1 MEPYVS
7 RDRNKK
13 GELRLRQRWE
23 CKPCTA
29 TKKRIGRLRK
39 LGRLDEL
46 EQAIEAG
53 EHSRAARIRANSGQ
67 VLANPSGLSARKRR
81 QALTLKCM
89 SCVGCEDSPLFY
101 ALSWARGRC
110 DGDPAVASLE
120 SAMNLK

>member
-13 GELRLRQRWE
+13 GELRLRNRWE

-67 VLANPSGLSARKRR
+67 GVGQT
-81 QALTLKCM
+81 QA
-89 SCVGCEDSPLFY
+89 
-101 ALSWARGRC
+101 A
-110 DGDPAVASLE
+110 
-120 SAMNLK
+120 